1 MNSKNVLILVFI
13 IIMFILLLLFYKNYK
28 DNEENII
35 ENGFELIVNKNDI
48 QNELKHIADV
58 LNINISNIKNMKLC
72 NIFEN
77 EMYWDIEINDNIFIR
92 FDAINKKIIEYHDN
106 NKYTDEIINYMK
118 YNEVQKF
125 IIDKYINLGYN
136 NQYSIDYMKKF
147 ENIYLW
153 EAVFISEKKK
163 IVFEFIPEINK
174 IINIYLIKY

>member
-1 MNSKNVLILVFI
+1 
-13 IIMFILLLLFYKNYK
+13 
-28 DNEENII
+28 
-35 ENGFELIVNKNDI
+35 
-48 QNELKHIADV
+48 
-58 LNINISNIKNMKLC
+58 
-72 NIFEN
+72 
-77 EMYWDIEINDNIFIR
+77 MYWNIEINDNIFIR

-106 NKYTDEIINYMK
+106 NKYTDEIINYME

-153 EAVFISEKKK
+153 EAVFISEKQK